1 MPKKIKSV
9 KKSKSSKPKSSG
21 MTDITP
27 IERKWLDGRD
37 IQALKDEYEVAYWTE
52 QANKAEKIANQNAIN
67 EMIRVQE
74 YHEAGFGH
82 ILDTRYGPH
91 GPPMSQ
97 VFHTR
102 DFLSQP
108 THDEIL
114 LNQQNANLDRLTSFA
129 LSMGSYLVIGICL
142 YSWLG

>member
-52 QANKAEKIANQNAIN
+52 
-67 EMIRVQE
+67 
-74 YHEAGFGH
+74 
-82 ILDTRYGPH
+82 
-91 GPPMSQ
+91 
-97 VFHTR
+97 
-102 DFLSQP
+102 
-108 THDEIL
+108 
-114 LNQQNANLDRLTSFA
+114 
-129 LSMGSYLVIGICL
+129 
-142 YSWLG
+142 

>member
-9 KKSKSSKPKSSG
+9 KKSRSSKPKSSG

-37 IQALKDEYEVAYWTE
+37 IQALKDEYELAYWTE
-52 QANKAEKIANQNAIN
+52 EANKAEKIANQNTID

-82 ILDTRYGPH
+82 ILDDRYGPH

-102 DFLSQP
+102 QFLNQP
-108 THDEIL
+108 TQDEIDAH
-114 LNQQNANLDRLTSFA
+114 QINANLDRLTAFA
-129 LSMGSYLVIGICL
+129 LGMGGYVFLGICL
-142 YSWLG
+142 YLWL